1 MRYAYL
7 NHRITYPVFKSARR
21 KRSDV
26 DIFPISLK
34 LQQQPCLLVGGGKIA
49 YRKAQLLATAG
60 AVLDVLA
67 PEIEPNLLALVEAT
81 GGQYYADN
89 FIASFQLNTYRLVI
103 AATNDAQVNKQ
114 VFERCETLNVLVNS
128 VDDPPHCRFM
138 VPAII
143 DRSPLVVS
151 VATNGT
157 SPVLSRQI
165 RTQLEAS
172 IPHGMGKL
180 AEFSGKWRNIVK
192 NKIINPDERRVFWE
206 NLYASPLK
214 EQVFNDNIAQ
224 ADQFIETALSAWVM
238 PKGEVY
244 LVGAGPGDPELLTLK
259 ALRLMQQADIVIYDR
274 LVSPAILNLCRRDAD
289 KIYVGKARSNHSVPQ
304 EGINALLVKYAQQGK
319 RVCRLKGGDP
329 FIFGRGGEEIQQLA
343 EAKISF
349 QVVPG
354 ITAASG
360 CAAYAGIPLTHRD
373 YAQSVRFLT
382 GHLKEGSPELPWSE
396 LVYENQTLVLYMGL
410 VGLAHI
416 CEKLIAHGQRP
427 SMPVALISKG
437 TTPEQ
442 QVVVSTLADI
452 AEKVVQHQIVAPTLT
467 IIGEVVHLREQL
479 QWQSCP

>member
-1 MRYAYL
+1 M
-7 NHRITYPVFKSARR
+7 
-21 KRSDV
+21 

-34 LQQQPCLLVGGGKIA
+34 LQQQPCLIVGGGHIA
-49 YRKAQLLATAG
+49 YRKAVLLAKAG
-60 AVLDVLA
+60 AVIHVIA
-67 PEIEPNLLALVEAT
+67 PEIEANLLEIVKACQ
-81 GGQYYADN
+81 GQYVQAPFSPD
-89 FIASFQLNTYRLVI
+89 IPLRDYRLVI
-103 AATNDAQVNKQ
+103 AATNDKATNIQ
-114 VFERCETLNVLVNS
+114 VFEACEVEKILVNS

-151 VATNGT
+151 IATNGT

-180 AEFSGKWRNIVK
+180 ADFSGKWRAAVK
-192 NKIINPDERRVFWE
+192 AKIENPDERRIFWE
-206 NLYASPLK
+206 DLYASPLK
-214 EQVFNDNIAQ
+214 EQVFNDNIAEANRLIEQ
-224 ADQFIETALSAWVM
+224 ALIEWKK

-259 ALRLMQQADIVIYDR
+259 ALRLMQQADVIIYDR
-274 LVSPAILNLCRRDAD
+274 LVSPPILDLCRRDAE

-304 EGINALLVKYAQQGK
+304 DGINALLVEYAAQGK

-329 FIFGRGGEEIQQLA
+329 FIFGRGGEEIQELFA
-343 EAKISF
+343 AGVAF

-360 CAAYAGIPLTHRD
+360 CSAYAGIPLTHRD

-382 GHLKEGSPELPWSE
+382 GHLKEGSPELPWNE

-410 VGLAHI
+410 VGLEKI
-416 CEKLIAHGQRP
+416 CAQLIAHGQRP
-427 SMPVALISKG
+427 NMPVALISKG
-437 TTPEQ
+437 TTPDQ
-442 QVVVSTLADI
+442 KVVVGTLADI
-452 AEKVVQHQIVAPTLT
+452 ASKVTEHQIQAPTLT
-467 IIGEVVHLREQL
+467 IIGEVVSLRDQL
-479 QWQSCP
+479 QWQG

>member
-1 MRYAYL
+1 M
-7 NHRITYPVFKSARR
+7 
-21 KRSDV
+21 

-34 LQQQPCLLVGGGKIA
+34 LQQQRCLIVGGGHIA
-49 YRKAQLLATAG
+49 LRKATLLAKAG
-60 AVLDVLA
+60 AIIDIVA
-67 PEIEPNLLALVEAT
+67 PEIEQQLLQLVT
-81 GGQYYADN
+81 TTNGQH
-89 FIASFQLNTYRLVI
+89 FVEVFSEKFLSTPYRLVI
-103 AATNDAQVNKQ
+103 AATNDPQVNKT
-114 VFERCETLNVLVNS
+114 VFEQCEVRHLLVNS
-128 VDDPPHCRFM
+128 VDDIPHCRFM

-143 DRSPLVVS
+143 DRSPLVIS
-151 VATNGT
+151 VASNGT

-165 RTQLEAS
+165 RTQLETS

-180 AEFSGKWRNIVK
+180 AEFSGKWRNQVK
-192 NKIINPDERRVFWE
+192 EKISNPDERRIFWE

-214 EQVFNDNIAQ
+214 EQVFNDNLDVANSMLEQ
-224 ADQFIETALSAWVM
+224 ALQEWKA

-259 ALRLMQQADIVIYDR
+259 ALRLMQQADVVIYDR
-274 LVSPAILNLCRRDAD
+274 LVSQPILELCRRDAT

-304 EGINALLVKYAQQGK
+304 DGINALLVEYAQQGK

-329 FIFGRGGEEIQQLA
+329 FIFGRGGEEIQELFQA
-343 EAKISF
+343 GVPF

-360 CAAYAGIPLTHRD
+360 CSAYAGIPLTHRD

-382 GHLKEGSPELPWSE
+382 GHLKEGSPELPWNE

-410 VGLAHI
+410 VGLERI
-416 CEKLIAHGQRP
+416 CEQLIAHGQRP
-427 SMPVALISKG
+427 DMPVALISKG

-442 QVVVSTLADI
+442 KVVVGSLADI
-452 AEKVVQHQIVAPTLT
+452 ASKVTEHQIHAPTLT

-479 QWQSCP
+479 QWN

>member
-1 MRYAYL
+1 M
-7 NHRITYPVFKSARR
+7 
-21 KRSDV
+21 

-34 LQQQPCLLVGGGKIA
+34 LQQQPCLIVGGGHIA
-49 YRKAQLLATAG
+49 YRKAVLLAKAG
-60 AVLDVLA
+60 AVIHVIA
-67 PEIEPNLLALVEAT
+67 PEIESNLLEIVESSQ
-81 GGQYYADN
+81 GQYVQAPFSLD
-89 FIASFQLNTYRLVI
+89 IQLRNYRLVI
-103 AATNDAQVNKQ
+103 AATNDKAVNIQ
-114 VFERCETLNVLVNS
+114 VFEACEAEKILVNS

-151 VATNGT
+151 IATNGT

-165 RTQLEAS
+165 RTQLEAT

-180 AEFSGKWRNIVK
+180 ADFSGQWRASVK
-192 NKIINPDERRVFWE
+192 AKIINPDERRIFWE
-206 NLYASPLK
+206 DVYASPLK
-214 EQVFNDNIAQ
+214 EHVFNDNIAEANRLIEQ
-224 ADQFIETALSAWVM
+224 ALLEWQA

-259 ALRLMQQADIVIYDR
+259 ALRLMQQADVIIYDR
-274 LVSPAILNLCRRDAD
+274 LVSPAILELCRRDAD

-304 EGINALLVKYAQQGK
+304 EGINALLVEYAAQGK

-329 FIFGRGGEEIQQLA
+329 FIFGRGGEEIQELFA
-343 EAKISF
+343 AGVAF

-360 CAAYAGIPLTHRD
+360 CSAYAGIPLTHRD

-382 GHLKEGSPELPWSE
+382 GHLKEGSPELPWKE

-410 VGLAHI
+410 VGLEKI
-416 CEKLIAHGQRP
+416 CAQLIAHGQRP
-427 SMPVALISKG
+427 NMPVALISKG

-442 QVVVSTLADI
+442 KVVVGTLADI
-452 AEKVVQHQIVAPTLT
+452 ASKVSEYQIQAPTLT
-467 IIGEVVHLREQL
+467 IIGEVVSLREQL
-479 QWQSCP
+479 QWQG

>member
-1 MRYAYL
+1 M
-7 NHRITYPVFKSARR
+7 
-21 KRSDV
+21 

-34 LQQQPCLLVGGGKIA
+34 LQQQPCLIVGGGHIA
-49 YRKAQLLATAG
+49 YRKAVLLAKAG
-60 AVLDVLA
+60 AVIHVIA
-67 PEIEPNLLALVEAT
+67 PEIESSLLEIVVASQ
-81 GGQYYADN
+81 GQYIQAPFSVD
-89 FIASFQLNTYRLVI
+89 IPLRHYRLVI
-103 AATNDAQVNKQ
+103 AATNDKATNIQ
-114 VFERCETLNVLVNS
+114 VFEACEAEKILVNS

-151 VATNGT
+151 IATNGT

-180 AEFSGKWRNIVK
+180 AEFSGKWRAVVK
-192 NKIINPDERRVFWE
+192 SKIENPDERRIFWE
-206 NLYASPLK
+206 DLYASPLK
-214 EQVFNDNIAQ
+214 EQVFNDNIADADKLIEQ
-224 ADQFIETALSAWVM
+224 ALKEWKT

-259 ALRLMQQADIVIYDR
+259 ALRLMQQADVIIYDR
-274 LVSPAILNLCRRDAD
+274 LVSPAILELCRRDAE

-304 EGINALLVKYAQQGK
+304 DGINALLVEFSKKGK

-329 FIFGRGGEEIQQLA
+329 FIFGRGGEEIQELFA
-343 EAKISF
+343 AGVAF

-360 CAAYAGIPLTHRD
+360 CSAYAGIPLTHRD

-382 GHLKEGSPELPWSE
+382 GHLKEGSPELPWRE

-410 VGLAHI
+410 VGLEKI
-416 CEKLIAHGQRP
+416 CAQLIAHGQRAN
-427 SMPVALISKG
+427 MPVALISKG

-442 QVVVSTLADI
+442 KVVVGTLADI
-452 AEKVVQHQIVAPTLT
+452 ASKVSEHQIQAPTLT
-467 IIGEVVHLREQL
+467 IIGEVVSLREQL
-479 QWQSCP
+479 QWQG